1 MTNLVDI
8 DTLDMITQQIV
19 YDAQIE
25 NSVCGKCVHNQRY
38 YDDSYQCEL
47 RPTIDGGEMIE
58 LKKCGW
64 RRCGEK

>member
-1 MTNLVDI
+1 MTNFVDI

-25 NSVCGKCVHNQRY
+25 ASICGNCVHNRRY
-38 YDDSYQCEL
+38 YDDSHQCER
-47 RPTIDGGEMIE
+47 RPSVCDIEMIE

-64 RRCGEK
+64 KKK